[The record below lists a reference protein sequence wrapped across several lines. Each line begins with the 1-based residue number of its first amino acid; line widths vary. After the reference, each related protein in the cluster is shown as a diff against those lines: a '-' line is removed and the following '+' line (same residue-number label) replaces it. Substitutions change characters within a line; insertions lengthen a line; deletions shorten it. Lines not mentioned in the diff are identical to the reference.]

1 MADAAG
7 SGPPPGLVTCAGA
20 RSTGTRLEV
29 QSFMANARRSW
40 WTWNL
45 GKIAGIP
52 IRMHLTLVLLLGWIT
67 LSYATSG
74 ASVRA
79 TGLGV
84 VLVLAIFA
92 IIVVHEL
99 AHALVARH
107 YGVATRDI
115 MLLPVGGIASLE
127 RMPERPAQEL
137 AVALVGPMVNLALAA
152 VLLPFRGPFVDE
164 LIYINV
170 GLALFNLLP
179 AFPMDGGRALRAL
192 LAMNMPPERATD
204 IAASL
209 GRVLAVV
216 LAIIGL
222 FFNPMLVLIGVVVWF
237 GATQERALGHL
248 KHAIAGVPVSAAMLR
263 RVAMIDTDQPL
274 EDAATLL
281 LGQEQ
286 LPVMDRGEPV
296 GVITRRDLATALAH
310 AGPNATVAEA
320 PRHDVVTVAPAD
332 PLDLVLDRLRAAPD
346 SVALVLDHGEPV
358 GLLTAE
364 ALAAYVALHERH
376 AA

>member
-1 MADAAG
+1 
-7 SGPPPGLVTCAGA
+7 
-20 RSTGTRLEV
+20 
-29 QSFMANARRSW
+29 
-40 WTWNL
+40 
-45 GKIAGIP
+45 
-52 IRMHLTLVLLLGWIT
+52 
-67 LSYATSG
+67 
-74 ASVRA
+74 VRA

-127 RMPERPAQEL
+127 RMPERPVQEL
-137 AVALVGPMVNLALAA
+137 AVALSGPMVNLALAA
-152 VLLPFRGPFVDE
+152 VLLPFRGAFIDE

-192 LAMNMPPERATD
+192 LAMNMPAERATD
-204 IAASL
+204 IAANL
-209 GRVLAVV
+209 GRALAVL
-216 LAIIGL
+216 LAVIGL
-222 FFNPMLVLIGVVVWF
+222 FYNPMLVLIGVVVWF

-248 KHAIAGVPVSAAMLR
+248 KHAMAGVPVSAAMLR
-263 RVAMIDTDQPL
+263 RVAMVNTEQPL
-274 EDAATLL
+274 QDAATLL

-286 LPVMDRGEPV
+286 LPVIEHGETV
-296 GVITRRDLATALAH
+296 GVITRGDVATALAH
-310 AGPNATVAEA
+310 AGPHATVGEA
-320 PRHDVVTVAPAD
+320 PRHDVVTVAPSD
-332 PLDLVLDRLRAAPD
+332 PLDLVLDKLRHVPD
-346 SVALVLDHGEPV
+346 SVAVVVDHGEPV

-364 ALAAYVALHERH
+364 ALAAYIAMHERH